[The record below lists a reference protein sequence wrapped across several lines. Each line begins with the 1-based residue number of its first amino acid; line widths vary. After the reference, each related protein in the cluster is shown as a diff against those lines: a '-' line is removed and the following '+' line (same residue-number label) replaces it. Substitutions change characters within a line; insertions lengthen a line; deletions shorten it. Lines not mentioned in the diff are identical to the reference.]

1 MTQFTRIMVDP
12 HNRHARWAM
21 TSLER
26 QHAIIARSLDPDHIG
41 VGRSLW
47 RLDKGRN
54 GTPSRLY
61 LVSDAVPDIRVL
73 HDELGVRPHDVASCA
88 YEPFLDRLCIG
99 QEWGFRLRANPT
111 RSLASTEYGRRG
123 RRVGIFR
130 IDEQLQ
136 WLERKSRECGFHMPI
151 NRLELP
157 EVVVRDS
164 QTVDFIRQGS
174 TVTLTSAVYDGVLA
188 VDDPALLRVALLDGI
203 GRAKGYG
210 FGLLTLVP
218 LTDCRR
224 TGNGAR

>member
-1 MTQFTRIMVDP
+1 MTQFTRIMVDARR
-12 HNRHARWAM
+12 RHARWAM

-41 VGRSLW
+41 DERSLW

-61 LVSDAVPDIRVL
+61 IVSDAVPDIRVL
-73 HDELGVRPHDVASCA
+73 HDELDVGPHDVASCA
-88 YEPFLDRLCIG
+88 YEPFLDRLRIG

-111 RSLASTEYGRRG
+111 RSLVSAERGRRG
-123 RRVGIFR
+123 RRVGICR

-151 NRLELP
+151 NRLDLP

-164 QTVDFIRQGS
+164 RTVDFTRQGS

-188 VDDPALLRVALLDGI
+188 VDDPELLRDALLNGI

-218 LTDCRR
+218 LMGDRR
-224 TGNGAR
+224 ASGGA

>member
-12 HNRHARWAM
+12 HSRHARWAM

-26 QHAIIARSLDPDHIG
+26 QHAIISRSLDPDHAG
-41 VGRSLW
+41 DRRSLW

-61 LVSDAVPDIRVL
+61 IVSDAVPDIRVL
-73 HDELGVRPHDVASCA
+73 HDELDVGANDMASCA
-88 YEPFLDRLCIG
+88 YEPFLDRLRIG

-111 RSLASTEYGRRG
+111 KSIVSAERGRRG
-123 RRVGIFR
+123 RRVGICR

-157 EVVVRDS
+157 EVMVRDS
-164 QTVDFIRQGS
+164 RAVDFMRQGS

-188 VDDPALLRVALLDGI
+188 VDDPELLRGALLNGI

-218 LTDCRR
+218 LMGDRR
-224 TGNGAR
+224 TGGGA